1 MLGFLRRRSARWRRG
16 LGAAV
21 TAIPSAPVGP
31 ASAPAVAVPA
41 VAVPAVAVDA
51 RRRPGA
57 RVELGFRD
65 GTSTALDPGSSDA
78 RALEELARTL
88 TRGH

>member
-1 MLGFLRRRSARWRRG
+1 MLGFLRRRCARWRRG

-31 ASAPAVAVPA
+31 ASAPAGAPA
-41 VAVPAVAVDA
+41 VAVHA
-51 RRRPGA
+51 RRSAGPH
-57 RVELGFRD
+57 VQLGFRD